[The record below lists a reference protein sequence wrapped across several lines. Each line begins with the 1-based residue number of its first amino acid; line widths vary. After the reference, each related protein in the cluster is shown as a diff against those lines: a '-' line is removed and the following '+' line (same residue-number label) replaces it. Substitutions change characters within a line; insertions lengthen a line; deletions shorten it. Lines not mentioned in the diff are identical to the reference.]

1 MFPISAFKR
10 GILDRPFL
18 LVLPAIVLLVSY
30 LGLSP
35 LPHHPTT
42 VTTTSIADTSIFPT
56 AGKTMSF
63 DTMRAIVMHEIGGPG
78 VLKLQT
84 VPKPIPTAGQVRIRV
99 KSFGLNRSEVFTR
112 QGHSPGITFPRV
124 LGIEAAGLVDDADP
138 DSGFKAG
145 EVVVT
150 AMGGMGRVFDGG
162 YAEYTVVPATQVRR
176 VNATAAFGPDQPVP
190 WDILGAL
197 PELMQTAWGSL
208 FTSLELVPSDRLLIR
223 GGTTSVGL
231 AAAALARSHGAS
243 VTATTR
249 NPARIEFLRGLGI
262 DDVIIDDGSIL
273 TEVQKRAPFSKILE
287 LVGVTTLEDSLRC
300 VAPGGTICMTG
311 IAGNKWTFDQ
321 FTPMASIPTSVKL
334 TTYASTTDAV
344 LKTPIEEIARDLA
357 TSKIQ
362 LPIKTFPMEQI
373 VEAHRLMEEEGALA
387 KIVMIV

>member
-1 MFPISAFKR
+1 
-10 GILDRPFL
+10 
-18 LVLPAIVLLVSY
+18 
-30 LGLSP
+30 
-35 LPHHPTT
+35 
-42 VTTTSIADTSIFPT
+42 
-56 AGKTMSF
+56 MSF
-63 DTMRAIVMHEIGGPG
+63 DTMRAVVMHEIGGPG

-84 VPKPIPTAGQVRIRV
+84 VPKPTPTTGQVRIRV

-112 QGHSPGITFPRV
+112 QGHSPGVVFPRV
-124 LGIEAAGLVDDADP
+124 LGIEAAGLVDYAGP
-138 DSGFKAG
+138 DSGFEAG

-150 AMGGMGRVFDGG
+150 AMGGMGRTFDGG

-176 VNATAAFGPDQPVP
+176 VNTTTAFGAEGPVP

-231 AAAALARSHGAS
+231 AATALARSHGVS

-249 NPARIEFLRGLGI
+249 NPARVEFLRGLGI
-262 DDVIIDDGSIL
+262 DDVIIDGGSIL

-287 LVGVTTLEDSLRC
+287 LVGVTTLDDSLRC
-300 VAPGGTICMTG
+300 VAPGGTVCMTG

-334 TTYASTTDAV
+334 TTYTSTTEAV

-357 TSKIQ
+357 TGKIR
-362 LPIKTFPMEQI
+362 LPIKTFSMEEI
-373 VEAHRLMEEEGALA
+373 VEAHRLMEVEGGLA

>member
-1 MFPISAFKR
+1 MSPISACKR
-10 GILDRPFL
+10 GVLDRPFL
-18 LVLPAIVLLVSY
+18 LVLTAIVILASY
-30 LGLSP
+30 PWLSP
-35 LPHHPTT
+35 VPQHQTT
-42 VTTTSIADTSIFPT
+42 ATTASIADTIVSPT
-56 AGKTMSF
+56 ASTAMSS

-84 VPKPIPTAGQVRIRV
+84 VPKPSPTAGQVRIRV
-99 KSFGLNRSEVFTR
+99 KAFGLNRSEVFTR
-112 QGHSPGITFPRV
+112 QGHSPGVTFPRV

-138 DSGFKAG
+138 DSGFEAG

-150 AMGGMGRVFDGG
+150 AMGGMGRAFDGG

-176 VNATAAFGPDQPVP
+176 VNATGAFGPDQPVR

-208 FTSLELVPSDRLLIR
+208 FTSLHLISSDRLLIR

-249 NPARIEFLRGLGI
+249 NPAREEFLRGLNI

-273 TEVQKRAPFSKILE
+273 AEVQKRAPFSKILE

-300 VAPGGTICMTG
+300 VMPGGTVCMTG
-311 IAGNKWTFDQ
+311 ITGSKWTFDQ

-334 TTYASTTDAV
+334 TTYGSTTEAV
-344 LKTPIEEIARDLA
+344 LKTPIEEICRDLA
-357 TSKIQ
+357 TGNIQ
-362 LPIKTFPMEQI
+362 VPIKTFPFEEI